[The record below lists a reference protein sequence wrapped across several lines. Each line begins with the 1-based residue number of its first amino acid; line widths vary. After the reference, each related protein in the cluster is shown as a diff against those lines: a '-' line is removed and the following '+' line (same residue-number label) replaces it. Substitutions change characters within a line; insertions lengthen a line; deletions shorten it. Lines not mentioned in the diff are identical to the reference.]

1 MNAHLDAE
9 HCMACLFIM
18 QGNSVDE
25 RNKTNTYTKKFGFD
39 IKHLCQIFISI
50 SFQDAYS
57 EKTGYF
63 EEKTGYFE
71 EQAICV
77 AFLME
82 HLG

>member
-1 MNAHLDAE
+1 
-9 HCMACLFIM
+9 M

-25 RNKTNTYTKKFGFD
+25 RNKTHNKFGFN
-39 IKHLCQIFISI
+39 IKYLCNHQIFISI

-63 EEKTGYFE
+63 EE
-71 EQAICV
+71 QASCV